1 MKLSSTSNSLCSDK
15 RNRYLVSAFLTPPVC
30 VSARLITLVF
40 AALLATQ
47 ANVSLAKTETTSA
60 DVQEKKG
67 DLNEIR
73 GQLKTLRKGMAAT
86 EGQRDEAADAVK
98 AIDQEIAGTQRELR
112 RLDKSRD
119 ALQAQIN
126 ALGKQTR
133 GLEEQLDDQ
142 QQPLEKLVYRHYLQG
157 TPDALRLLLNGD
169 NPNQI
174 ARDLHYLSAIGHA
187 RSDLVRQISTTLNR
201 QQELADDTLAR
212 ASELSAVEEKQKT
225 EHAKLTAQR
234 QQRKVV
240 LDKLAASVSAQRAR
254 IVQLQRDEKQ
264 LSRLIDRLAKAIAA
278 RPVPRPKKRA
288 AADEAETP
296 TAPRTKGITN
306 DATPE
311 PFPAGN
317 FARLKG
323 RLRLPTRGEV
333 MNRFGAARQEGSK
346 WKGLFIRADADNEV
360 KAIAAGRVVFADW
373 MRGFGNLLI
382 IDHGGDYLTIYGNND
397 ALQKQVGDTVQG
409 GDTIAAVGN
418 SGGNPQSGLYFEL
431 RFKGTPVDPLRWVS
445 LK

>member
-1 MKLSSTSNSLCSDK
+1 MKLSSTSHIPCRSIYFRRSVRTVLPVFA
-15 RNRYLVSAFLTPPVC
+15 RAFLFVVAAC
-30 VSARLITLVF
+30 F
-40 AALLATQ
+40 AVQPLTA
-47 ANVSLAKTETTSA
+47 VAKTKTPTSA
-60 DVQEKKG
+60 DVLEKKD
-67 DLNEIR
+67 DLKEIR
-73 GQLKTLRKGMAAT
+73 GQIETLRKGMAAT
-86 EGQRDEAADAVK
+86 EDQRDDAADAVK
-98 AIDQEIAGTQRELR
+98 AIDQDISGTQRELA

-119 ALQAQIN
+119 ALQARLSE
-126 ALGKQTR
+126 LGKQT
-133 GLEEQLDDQ
+133 GTLEKQLDAQ
-142 QQPLEKLVYRHYLQG
+142 REPLEKLVYRHYLQG

-187 RSDLVRQISTTLNR
+187 RSELVHEIAATLHR
-201 QQELADDTLAR
+201 KQTLADDTRERAGELA
-212 ASELSAVEEKQKT
+212 SVEEKQKAERAT
-225 EHAKLTAQR
+225 LLAQR

-240 LDKLAASVSAQRAR
+240 LDKLSASVSEQRRR
-254 IVQLQRDEKQ
+254 IDHLQRDEKQ

-278 RPVPRPKKRA
+278 RPVPRPEKKRPA
-288 AADEAETP
+288 AVEPESQAAP
-296 TAPRTKGITN
+296 TTKGITN
-306 DATPE
+306 EATPE

-333 MNRFGAARQEGSK
+333 TNRFGAARQEGSK
-346 WKGLFIRADADNEV
+346 WKGLFIRADADTEV

-431 RFKGTPVDPLRWVS
+431 RYQGQPLDPLQWVS